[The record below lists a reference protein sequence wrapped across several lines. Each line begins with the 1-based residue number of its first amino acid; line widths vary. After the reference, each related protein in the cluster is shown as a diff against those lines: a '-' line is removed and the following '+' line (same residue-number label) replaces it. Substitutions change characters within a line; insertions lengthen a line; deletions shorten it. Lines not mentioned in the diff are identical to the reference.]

1 MFRFIWLFVDLL
13 LSDILESKDSNFPKL
28 NPVAWKT
35 KHLSH
40 WQTFLA
46 FCSLQT
52 GSWLNEGTE
61 EEEQVEPICKS
72 ENYTHVCVQ
81 ILDAKD
87 WLVDLHCKIIHDV
100 ILVISS
106 SSDKNQNGG
115 NIFSGVGYLL
125 SLSALGIQTSVL
137 PHKVSTFTGVDCRS
151 GSMISSIQIV
161 LRKESSFSLIA
172 TSDSSWWSATFS

>member
-1 MFRFIWLFVDLL
+1 M
-13 LSDILESKDSNFPKL
+13 
-28 NPVAWKT
+28 
-35 KHLSH
+35 
-40 WQTFLA
+40 
-46 FCSLQT
+46 
-52 GSWLNEGTE
+52 
-61 EEEQVEPICKS
+61 
-72 ENYTHVCVQ
+72 
-81 ILDAKD
+81 
-87 WLVDLHCKIIHDV
+87 DLHCKIIHDV

-106 SSDKNQNGG
+106 SRDKNQNGG

-172 TSDSSWWSATFS
+172 TSDSS